1 MVAHYQ
7 IKCDLIPVYAYTGS
21 DGNSSSPAAVAS
33 SVIRVTMITK
43 LLEIALE
50 ILTDF
55 GAPAIGVLLIAHMYY
70 EWRFKKMQN
79 KQDET
84 DINVISLENDTMK
97 NVNEVRSESQKR
109 LDYIVDRLHSGEA
122 SAEEVQALLVK
133 SMIALKTDFQESYLT
148 IKEFR
153 RQQHDDI
160 MHNAEERAASSRQT
174 QAVFDEIRLEFR
186 SIKRSIEELRG
197 DLNAFMEE
205 TRMRFTDDHKGNG
218 AERQAI
224 WGVVHEMKEE
234 IRKLQS
240 TQDPPNMFQEYQM
253 ILEDRQAEQETRP
266 ILEEIR
272 EIPEE
277 NDLSIQDQLV
287 NILKQ
292 DGLIPKEQTG
302 DSGEML
308 NHVFFGPVE
317 TTEEIEEEDPR
328 YLIPI
333 REEEESA

>member
-1 MVAHYQ
+1 
-7 IKCDLIPVYAYTGS
+7 
-21 DGNSSSPAAVAS
+21 
-33 SVIRVTMITK
+33 MITK

-70 EWRFKKMQN
+70 EWRFKKMQH

-122 SAEEVQALLVK
+122 STEEVQGLLVRT
-133 SMIALKTDFQESYLT
+133 MIALKADSQEQWA
-148 IKEFR
+148 K
-153 RQQHDDI
+153 
-160 MHNAEERAASSRQT
+160 MNAELDRFDSELMDNLVKAIPREMH
-174 QAVFDEIRLEFR
+174 AVLGHNL
-186 SIKRSIEELRG
+186 EELRG
-197 DLNAFMEE
+197 DLSAFMEE
-205 TRMRFTDDHKGNG
+205 TRMRFASEKDSLTWKRMQDINGNG
-218 AERQAI
+218 AEHQAI
-224 WGVVHEMKEE
+224 WDAVHEMKEE

-253 ILEDRQAEQETRP
+253 ILEDREAEETRP

-277 NDLSIQDQLV
+277 NDLSINDFLV
-287 NILKQ
+287 EVLKQ

-317 TTEEIEEEDPR
+317 TTEEVEEEDPR

>member
-1 MVAHYQ
+1 MA
-7 IKCDLIPVYAYTGS
+7 T
-21 DGNSSSPAAVAS
+21 AAPLLLLLS

-43 LLEIALE
+43 LLEMALE

-122 SAEEVQALLVK
+122 STEEVQALLVRT
-133 SMIALKTDFQESYLT
+133 MIALKADSQEQWA
-148 IKEFR
+148 K
-153 RQQHDDI
+153 
-160 MHNAEERAASSRQT
+160 MNAELDRFDSELMDNLVKAIPREMH
-174 QAVFDEIRLEFR
+174 AVLGHNL
-186 SIKRSIEELRG
+186 EELRG

-292 DGLIPKEQTG
+292 DGLIPEAQTG

-317 TTEEIEEEDPR
+317 TTEEVEEEDPR

>member
-1 MVAHYQ
+1 
-7 IKCDLIPVYAYTGS
+7 
-21 DGNSSSPAAVAS
+21 
-33 SVIRVTMITK
+33 MITK
-43 LLEIALE
+43 LLEMALE

-122 SAEEVQALLVK
+122 STEEVQALLVRT
-133 SMIALKTDFQESYLT
+133 MIALKADTQEQWA
-148 IKEFR
+148 K
-153 RQQHDDI
+153 
-160 MHNAEERAASSRQT
+160 MNAELDRFDSELMDNLVKAIPREMH
-174 QAVFDEIRLEFR
+174 AVLGHNL
-186 SIKRSIEELRG
+186 EELR
-197 DLNAFMEE
+197 DSL
-205 TRMRFTDDHKGNG
+205 
-218 AERQAI
+218 ERLWASKRI
-224 WGVVHEMKEE
+224 LDNKVHEMEEE

-240 TQDPPNMFQEYQM
+240 TQEAPDMFQEYEF
-253 ILEDRQAEQETRP
+253 IRSERETRP
-266 ILEEIR
+266 IIEEIEPVDSPYNVMSRMLETR

-287 NILKQ
+287 DILKQ
-292 DGLIPKEQTG
+292 DGLIPEAQTG

-317 TTEEIEEEDPR
+317 TTEEIEEEKPQ

-333 REEEESA
+333 REEEEESA

>member
-205 TRMRFTDDHKGNG
+205 TRMRFTGDHKGNS

-224 WGVVHEMKEE
+224 WGVVHEMKE
-234 IRKLQS
+234 
-240 TQDPPNMFQEYQM
+240 
-253 ILEDRQAEQETRP
+253 ETRP

-317 TTEEIEEEDPR
+317 TTEEVEEEDPR
-328 YLIPI
+328 YLVPI
-333 REEEESA
+333 REEESA

>member
-1 MVAHYQ
+1 M
-7 IKCDLIPVYAYTGS
+7 
-21 DGNSSSPAAVAS
+21 
-33 SVIRVTMITK
+33 IRVTMITK
-43 LLEIALE
+43 LLEMALE

-70 EWRFKKMQN
+70 EWRFKKMQS

-97 NVNEVRSESQKR
+97 NVNKVRSESLKR

-122 SAEEVQALLVK
+122 STEEVQALLVRT
-133 SMIALKTDFQESYLT
+133 MIALKADSQEQWA
-148 IKEFR
+148 K
-153 RQQHDDI
+153 
-160 MHNAEERAASSRQT
+160 MNAELDRFDSELMDNLVKAIPREMH
-174 QAVFDEIRLEFR
+174 AVLGHNL
-186 SIKRSIEELRG
+186 EELRG

-205 TRMRFTDDHKGNG
+205 TRMRFTEHNRGNG

-234 IRKLQS
+234 IRKLQ
-240 TQDPPNMFQEYQM
+240 TGGDMFKEYQM
-253 ILEDRQAEQETRP
+253 ILENRQAEQETRP

-277 NDLSIQDQLV
+277 NDLSINDFLV
-287 NILKQ
+287 EVLKQ

-317 TTEEIEEEDPR
+317 TTEEIEEEDPQ

-333 REEEESA
+333 EEVEESA

>member
-7 IKCDLIPVYAYTGS
+7 IKCVVTLCKHYTGS
-21 DGNSSSPAAVAS
+21 DGNSSSPAAVALQCDK
-33 SVIRVTMITK
+33 VTMITK
-43 LLEIALE
+43 LLEMALE

-122 SAEEVQALLVK
+122 SAEEVQALLVRT
-133 SMIALKTDFQESYLT
+133 MIALKADSQEQWA
-148 IKEFR
+148 K
-153 RQQHDDI
+153 
-160 MHNAEERAASSRQT
+160 MNAELDR
-174 QAVFDEIRLEFR
+174 FD
-186 SIKRSIEELRG
+186 SELMDNLVKAINREMNNAFDARIHQKNLRIG
-197 DLNAFMEE
+197 ELVDSQNAFMEE
-205 TRMRFTDDHKGNG
+205 TRL
-218 AERQAI
+218 A
-224 WGVVHEMKEE
+224 VHDMNEA

-240 TQDPPNMFQEYQM
+240 TQEAPNMFQEYQM
-253 ILEDRQAEQETRP
+253 ILEDRQAGQETRP

-277 NDLSIQDQLV
+277 NDLSVNDFLV
-287 NILKQ
+287 EVLKQ

-317 TTEEIEEEDPR
+317 TTEEIEEVETTEEIKEEDPR